1 MVEPTRPVRRRIRAI
16 RAFRARGVLHL
27 LVVVLVVGSGTLGAL
42 SAQGA
47 LILDGTTIR
56 VVAPAR
62 GAVSEQMAAA
72 QNGEITIE
80 LQPHSGADA
89 TSATGAMD
97 AMDGTRVLS
106 TPAPEPVAAI
116 PLPAPPP
123 VRSGSVGTSLPWA
136 GPTGYVDGDGSLT
149 WPVPGGYVSQYFWGG
164 HQAVDI
170 AHAYGGAVLA
180 ADTGTV
186 VSAGWQNNGGGLVVT
201 IQHSDGRVTGYNHLG
216 AVLVSAG
223 QGVVRGEQIATVGCT
238 GICTGP
244 HVHFAVIVNGVL
256 VNPLRYL

>member
-1 MVEPTRPVRRRIRAI
+1 MVESPRQVRRRIRAF
-16 RAFRARGVLHL
+16 RAFLARGVLHL
-27 LVVVLVVGSGTLGAL
+27 LVVVLVAGSATLGAL

-47 LILDGTTIR
+47 LNLDGSTIR

-62 GAVSEQMAAA
+62 GAVSEQMAAT
-72 QNGEITIE
+72 QDGEIVID
-80 LQPHSGADA
+80 LQPPSVAAGAAD
-89 TSATGAMD
+89 TMD
-97 AMDGTRVLS
+97 STRVLV
-106 TPAPEPVAAI
+106 TPAPQPVAAI

-164 HQAVDI
+164 HQAVDV

-216 AVLVSAG
+216 SVLVSAG
-223 QGVVRGEQIATVGCT
+223 QGIVRGEQIATVGCT

-244 HVHFAVIVNGVL
+244 HVHFVVIVNGVL

>member
-1 MVEPTRPVRRRIRAI
+1 LVEPPRPVRRRIRTL
-16 RAFRARGVLHL
+16 RAFLARGALHL
-27 LVVVLVVGSGTLGAL
+27 LVVVLVVGSATLGAL

-47 LILDGTTIR
+47 LNLDASTIR
-56 VVAPAR
+56 AVGSAR
-62 GAVSEQMAAA
+62 GAVSEQMAAI
-72 QNGEITIE
+72 QDGEITID
-80 LQPHSGADA
+80 LQPPSGAA
-89 TSATGAMD
+89 GAPD
-97 AMDGTRVLS
+97 TTDSTRVLS
-106 TPAPEPVAAI
+106 TPAPQPVAAI

-186 VSAGWQNNGGGLVVT
+186 VSAGWQNNGGGLGVI

-223 QGVVRGEQIATVGCT
+223 QGLVRGEQIATVGCT

-244 HVHFAVIVNGVL
+244 HVHFTVVVNGVL

>member
-1 MVEPTRPVRRRIRAI
+1 MVDPPRPVRRRIRAI
-16 RAFRARGVLHL
+16 RAFLARGVLHL
-27 LVVVLVVGSGTLGAL
+27 LVVVLVAGSATLGAL

-47 LILDGTTIR
+47 LTLDRTTIR

-62 GAVSEQMAAA
+62 GAVSEQMAAI
-72 QNGEITIE
+72 QDGEITIE
-80 LQPHSGADA
+80 LQPP
-89 TSATGAMD
+89 TGAEAVD
-97 AMDGTRVLS
+97 VTDGTHVLS

-186 VSAGWQNNGGGLVVT
+186 VSAGWQNNGGGLVIA

>member
-1 MVEPTRPVRRRIRAI
+1 MRRRIRAI
-16 RAFRARGVLHL
+16 RAFVARGVLHL
-27 LVVVLVVGSGTLGAL
+27 LVVVLVVGSATLGAL

-47 LILDGTTIR
+47 LNLDGSTIR

-62 GAVSEQMAAA
+62 GAVSEQMAAIED
-72 QNGEITIE
+72 GEITID
-80 LQPHSGADA
+80 LQPPSVAAGAPD
-89 TSATGAMD
+89 TTDS
-97 AMDGTRVLS
+97 TRVLS
-106 TPAPEPVAAI
+106 TPAPQPVAAI

-123 VRSGSVGTSLPWA
+123 VRSGAVGTSLPWA
-136 GPTGYVDGDGSLT
+136 GPTGYVEGDGSLT

-186 VSAGWQNNGGGLVVT
+186 VSAGWQNNGGGLAVT

-216 AVLVSAG
+216 SVLVSAG
-223 QGVVRGEQIATVGCT
+223 QGLVRGEQIGTVGCT

-244 HVHFAVIVNGVL
+244 HVHFAVIVNGIL

>member
-1 MVEPTRPVRRRIRAI
+1 LVEPTRPVRRRIRAI
-16 RAFRARGVLHL
+16 RAFLARGVLHL
-27 LVVVLVVGSGTLGAL
+27 LVVVLVAGSATLGAL

-47 LILDGTTIR
+47 LTLDGSTIR

-62 GAVSEQMAAA
+62 GAVAEQMAAI
-72 QNGEITIE
+72 QDGEITID
-80 LQPHSGADA
+80 LQPPSG
-89 TSATGAMD
+89 TEGAPD
-97 AMDGTRVLS
+97 AMDGTRVLV
-106 TPAPEPVAAI
+106 TPAPQPVAAI

-123 VRSGSVGTSLPWA
+123 VRSGAVGTSLPWA

-170 AHAYGGAVLA
+170 AHAYGGAVIA

-186 VSAGWQNNGGGLVVT
+186 VAAGWQNNGGGLGVT
-201 IQHSDGRVTGYNHLG
+201 IQHSDGRVTNYNHLG
-216 AVLVSAG
+216 SVLVSAG

>member
-16 RAFRARGVLHL
+16 RAFLARGVLHL
-27 LVVVLVVGSGTLGAL
+27 LVVVLVAGSATLGAL

-47 LILDGTTIR
+47 LTLDGTTIR

-72 QNGEITIE
+72 QNGEITID
-80 LQPHSGADA
+80 LRPPSGADA

-97 AMDGTRVLS
+97 AMDGTRVLA

-186 VSAGWQNNGGGLVVT
+186 VSAGWQNNGGGLVIT

-244 HVHFAVIVNGVL
+244 HVHFAVIVNGVM

>member
-1 MVEPTRPVRRRIRAI
+1 VRRRIRAI
-16 RAFRARGVLHL
+16 RAFLARGVLHL
-27 LVVVLVVGSGTLGAL
+27 LVVVLVVGSATLGAL

-47 LILDGTTIR
+47 LNPDGSAIR

-62 GAVSEQMAAA
+62 GAVSEHRAAI
-72 QNGEITIE
+72 QDGEITID
-80 LQPHSGADA
+80 LQPPSGEE
-89 TSATGAMD
+89 ATGAMD
-97 AMDGTRVLS
+97 VTDGSRVLS

-123 VRSGSVGTSLPWA
+123 VRSGAVGTSLPWA

-186 VSAGWQNNGGGLVVT
+186 VAAGWQTNGGGLGVT

-216 AVLVSAG
+216 SVLVSAG
-223 QGVVRGEQIATVGCT
+223 QGVVRGEQIAAVGCT